1 MGADGRGA
9 ATIPALA
16 LLYVLW
22 LCMITSELLSRVI
35 IHKLN
40 APWLEDGEIRQ
51 MRGAAIIA
59 ASRPWRAPSVA
70 TTKSC
75 LMILGQLK
83 VE

>member
-22 LCMITSELLSRVI
+22 VGEYAFELLSRVI

-51 MRGAAIIA
+51 T
-59 ASRPWRAPSVA
+59 SF
-70 TTKSC
+70 T
-75 LMILGQLK
+75 
-83 VE
+83 

>member
-22 LCMITSELLSRVI
+22 VGDDTCELLSRVI

-40 APWLEDGEIRQ
+40 APKLGDGEIRQ
-51 MRGAAIIA
+51 I
-59 ASRPWRAPSVA
+59 PF
-70 TTKSC
+70 T
-75 LMILGQLK
+75 
-83 VE
+83 

>member
-1 MGADGRGA
+1 MVVMGCEFDGSWVDGVVLELELVHMGADGRGA

-22 LCMITSELLSRVI
+22 LCMITCELLSRVI

-51 MRGAAIIA
+51 I
-59 ASRPWRAPSVA
+59 SF
-70 TTKSC
+70 T
-75 LMILGQLK
+75 
-83 VE
+83 

>member
-22 LCMITSELLSRVI
+22 VDDDTCELLSRVI

-51 MRGAAIIA
+51 I
-59 ASRPWRAPSVA
+59 SF
-70 TTKSC
+70 T
-75 LMILGQLK
+75 
-83 VE
+83 